1 MKRAAGLAVTIL
13 SEHHDRLPGGVTLE
27 PSSDGVYEIFYN
39 DTPIFSKKQEDRF
52 PEEGEVEH
60 LLEHALGQHGPV
72 PGPLAGGALDETE
85 MTP

>member
-1 MKRAAGLAVTIL
+1 VKRAASLAVTIL
-13 SEHHDRLPGGVTLE
+13 SEHHDRLPGGLTLE
-27 PSSDGVYEIFYN
+27 PSSGGVYEIFYN

-60 LLEHALGQHGPV
+60 LLEHALGRHGPV
-72 PGPLAGGALDETE
+72 PGPLAGGALDDAE